1 MFDFWDWVCQKR
13 HWQNVILETS
23 LKPDKNCVFLLF
35 PGPFCYLQQ
44 SVTFS
49 EKAPVP
55 SLPAGRRDAAAAV
68 GSQLGQG
75 SSPVSLYFG
84 RILVSQQISALA
96 AG

>member
-1 MFDFWDWVCQKR
+1 M
-13 HWQNVILETS
+13 
-23 LKPDKNCVFLLF
+23 
-35 PGPFCYLQQ
+35 
-44 SVTFS
+44 
-49 EKAPVP
+49 P